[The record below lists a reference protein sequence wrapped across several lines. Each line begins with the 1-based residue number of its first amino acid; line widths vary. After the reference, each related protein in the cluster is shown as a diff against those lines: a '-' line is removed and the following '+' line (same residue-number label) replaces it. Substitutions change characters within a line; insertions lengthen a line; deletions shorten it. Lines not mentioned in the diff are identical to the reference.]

1 MTTIIGSTW
10 RRDPAFGAV
19 TRHPMPVV
27 AFPTTTYRILDL
39 PEALLRE
46 EIAVHEAGHA
56 VLAFHLGMRF
66 TVVSVADDLGHGQD
80 THSGRI
86 EVPGVIA
93 APPYDVMLFAAA
105 GERAADR
112 WLREA
117 GLWTPA
123 RAWVVEILAE
133 GDREAIAEYARRVH
147 PDGLTYGV
155 SDDPS
160 RDLAALHDQAD
171 ALLDTLWDRVTALT
185 AALTQR
191 GRLTEE
197 QAAEAAGFSP
207 KAGWQR

>member
-10 RRDPAFGAV
+10 HRDPAFGMV
-19 TRHPMPVV
+19 TRHPMPTV
-27 AFPTTTYRILDL
+27 ALHTTTYRILDL
-39 PEALLRE
+39 PDALLRE

-56 VLAFHLGMRF
+56 VLALHLGMRF
-66 TVVSVADDLGHGQD
+66 TVVAVDDDLGHGPD
-80 THSGRI
+80 TPSGRI
-86 EVPGVIA
+86 EVPGVLTAPA
-93 APPYDVMLFAAA
+93 ADVMLFAAA
-105 GERAADR
+105 GERAEDR

-133 GDREAIAEYARRVH
+133 GDRDAIAEYARRLH
-147 PDGLTYGV
+147 PNGLTYGV

-185 AALTQR
+185 ATLTQR

-207 KAGWQR
+207 ERGWQR